1 MQQIKYNGWIIEF
14 DRQATQDVYKR
25 IEKGDTECCKCEH
38 CANFVV
44 GRKYYPEDF
53 LEVLVQ
59 IGIDYKKEFETWCI
73 KPTEKG
79 RFYFYRGGFNFI
91 GSVIKEPQASLIK
104 EINPVSSEIQFA
116 CSFSY
121 CTDLAHEEFKE
132 LKKAGMSIASVDFE
146 ITIPWL
152 LEIGDD

>member
-1 MQQIKYNGWIIEF
+1 MEQIKYNGQIIEF

-25 IEKGDTECCKCEH
+25 IEKGRPECCSCGY
-38 CANFVV
+38 CLNFVS
-44 GRKYYPEDF
+44 GRKYYPHDF
-53 LEVLVQ
+53 LEFLGQ
-59 IGIDYKKEFETWCI
+59 IGIDCKKESEVWCLD
-73 KPTEKG
+73 PVEKG
-79 RFYFYRGGFNFI
+79 GLYFYHGWFNFI
-91 GSVIKEPQASLIK
+91 GSIVKEPQADLVK
-104 EINPVSSEIQFA
+104 KINPVSSEIQFA

-152 LEIGDD
+152 LEIGND